1 MSTRREFTPEEH
13 ARIQA
18 FIADGC
24 PAYEI
29 ARTLGVSPRVL
40 MREYP
45 NSQVPAAERGTIG
58 QMIRRFNT
66 IPDRLQRTP
75 TPYGR

>member
-1 MSTRREFTPEEH
+1 MSTRKQFTPEED
-13 ARIQA
+13 ARIRA
-18 FIADGC
+18 FIEDGC

-40 MREYP
+40 VREYP
-45 NSQVPAAERGTIG
+45 NSQVPATERGNIG

-66 IPDRLQRTP
+66 IPDQLQRTP